1 MQIPCHTKPL
11 IDERLMRNDRLDDYS
26 FFAGE
31 AFNWF
36 LNIAIFGLLYLI
48 ASKVLINIS
57 SLLNLISL

>member
-1 MQIPCHTKPL
+1 
-11 IDERLMRNDRLDDYS
+11 MRNERLDDFS
-26 FFAGE
+26 FYAGE

-36 LNIAIFGLLYLI
+36 LNAAIFALLYLI